1 MAALIFFVFLNFILL
16 LFAFVFLFYRQADKK
31 RSDLILKEIRY
42 QVNNLIG
49 ELDVVTDR
57 EVTLLE
63 DRLAEANAVIKKLEK
78 RIAQLQELVQNNE
91 VLESLYDSIEEN
103 EIEKKRSKTSKRE
116 KNNKKADLQML
127 SSLSKNRII
136 KKGRSAGTPYQNG
149 DHFDKNRDL
158 AAEANSS
165 LSIREQVLLL
175 KSKGIE
181 NKKIANQ
188 LKIAFDE
195 VETILAMN
203 FFSKKK

>member
-16 LFAFVFLFYRQADKK
+16 LFAFVFLFYRQTDKK

-63 DRLAEANAVIKKLEK
+63 DRLAEAKAVIKKLEK
-78 RIAQLQELVQNNE
+78 RIAQLQALVQNNE

-103 EIEKKRSKTSKRE
+103 EIEKKRSKTLKKE

-127 SSLSKNRII
+127 SSLSQNEII
-136 KKGRSAGTPYQNG
+136 KKSRAAGTPSQKG
-149 DHFDKNRDL
+149 DYSGENRDL
-158 AAEANSS
+158 AAEANAS

-175 KSKGIE
+175 RSKGVE

>member
-16 LFAFVFLFYRQADKK
+16 LFAFVFLFYRQTDKK

-63 DRLAEANAVIKKLEK
+63 DRLAEAKAVIKKLEK

-103 EIEKKRSKTSKRE
+103 EIEKKRSKTLKKE

-136 KKGRSAGTPYQNG
+136 KKGRSAGAPYQNG

-175 KSKGIE
+175 KSKGVE

-203 FFSKKK
+203 FFSQKK